1 MKVAGTCDFPE
12 GSRMSHRELVSVGA
26 AWWVGMGRKNQVLSS
41 PGLLEAGNAFGCCH
55 CCFAPVFGAGVS
67 LSLALREKVPAGLR

>member
-1 MKVAGTCDFPE
+1 
-12 GSRMSHRELVSVGA
+12 MSHRELVSVGA
-26 AWWVGMGRKNQVLSS
+26 AWWVGMGRKNRVLSS

-67 LSLALREKVPAGLR
+67 LSLALRKGTSWPQVTFQPMYSL